1 MSSTPTPAASPLP
14 AAAGNPPAAGT
25 SDTDANRNA
34 WELAADL
41 VALLPLVGKP
51 LAVIVRRRQVRWLL
65 IAALLALVF
74 VVFPLLMPLLAAV
87 YINSGLLGDEGQ
99 RWYAEKVVS
108 AFRVRE
114 TADLISRRAN
124 QRLDYF
130 QVIEFVGNAKETR
143 QYSLSMEPYQKA
155 RFVVERATALS
166 PDNNCAVPLRLVRK
180 NAELM
185 TMLLF
190 DHALMPVRNSPTST
204 SYQLSAKDWDA
215 VKAKMDGSNRVRIA
229 LEPVDALL
237 DQPCNAVQV
246 DLRISIEVFK
256 DTLTS
261 SMSSPSSA
269 TMAAAAAMPGVS
281 PSPVR
286 VAVARVP

>member
-1 MSSTPTPAASPLP
+1 MPPLAGNTPAAGS
-14 AAAGNPPAAGT
+14 G
-25 SDTDANRNA
+25 DTDDNKNA

-41 VALLPLVGKP
+41 VGLLPFVGKP
-51 LAVIVRRRQVRWLL
+51 LSLIVRRRQGRWLF
-65 IAALLALVF
+65 ITALLVLVF
-74 VVFPLLMPLLAAV
+74 VVLPLLLPLLAAV
-87 YINSGLLGDEGQ
+87 YINSGMLGDEGQ

-114 TADLISRRAN
+114 TADLISKRSN

-166 PDNNCAVPLRLVRK
+166 PDNNCSVPLRLVRK

-185 TMLLF
+185 TLSLF

-204 SYQLSAKDWDA
+204 SYQLSAKDWDQ

-256 DTLTS
+256 DMLVS
-261 SMSSPSSA
+261 ASPQPQPALLLAARSVPA
-269 TMAAAAAMPGVS
+269 TE
-281 PSPVR
+281 
-286 VAVARVP
+286 AR

>member
-1 MSSTPTPAASPLP
+1 MSTTPTPATDALP
-14 AAAGNPPAAGT
+14 APARNNPAPGAADN
-25 SDTDANRNA
+25 DAHKNA

-41 VALLPLVGKP
+41 VGLLPFVGKP
-51 LAVIVRRRQVRWLL
+51 LSLLVRRRNVRWML
-65 IAALLALVF
+65 IATLLVLVF

-87 YINSGLLGDEGQ
+87 YINSGLLGEQGHQ
-99 RWYAEKVVS
+99 WYAEKVVS

-114 TADLISRRAN
+114 AADLISKRSN

-185 TMLLF
+185 TLSLF
-190 DHALMPVRNSPTST
+190 DHVLMPVRNSPTST
-204 SYQLSAKDWDA
+204 SYQLSAKDWDQ

-256 DTLTS
+256 DMLV
-261 SMSSPSSA
+261 SA
-269 TMAAAAAMPGVS
+269 VPAPAQLRLASRSV
-281 PSPVR
+281 PVME
-286 VAVARVP
+286 AR

>member
-1 MSSTPTPAASPLP
+1 MSTTPTPAADAMP
-14 AAAGNPPAAGT
+14 APAGNTPAAG
-25 SDTDANRNA
+25 SGDSDANKNA

-41 VALLPLVGKP
+41 VGLVPVVGKP
-51 LAVIVRRRQVRWLL
+51 LSLIVRRRQGRWLL
-65 IAALLALVF
+65 VTAMLVLVF
-74 VVFPLLMPLLAAV
+74 VVLPLLLPLLAAV

-114 TADLISRRAN
+114 AADQISKRAN

-166 PDNNCAVPLRLVRK
+166 TDNNCAVPLRLIRK

-185 TMLLF
+185 TLSLF
-190 DHALMPVRNSPTST
+190 DRKLMPVRNSPTAA
-204 SYQLSAKDWDA
+204 SYQLSAKDWDD
-215 VKAKMDGSNRVRIA
+215 VKSKMDGSNRVRIA
-229 LEPVDALL
+229 LDPVDELL
-237 DQPCNAVQV
+237 DQPCNGVQV
-246 DLRISIEVFK
+246 DLRVSIEVFK
-256 DTLTS
+256 DTLA
-261 SMSSPSSA
+261 SA
-269 TMAAAAAMPGVS
+269 APTVVLALRSASAGIGTH
-281 PSPVR
+281 
-286 VAVARVP
+286 

>member
-1 MSSTPTPAASPLP
+1 MSTTPTPAADALP
-14 AAAGNPPAAGT
+14 PPAGNAPAAGSGD
-25 SDTDANRNA
+25 SDENKNA
-34 WELAADL
+34 WELAAEL
-41 VALLPLVGKP
+41 VGLLPLIGKP
-51 LAVIVRRRQVRWLL
+51 LSLIVRRRQGRWLL
-65 IAALLALVF
+65 ITALLVLVLL
-74 VVFPLLMPLLAAV
+74 VLPLSLPLLAAV
-87 YINSGLLGDEGQ
+87 YINSGFLGDEGQ

-114 TADLISRRAN
+114 AADLISKRSN

-185 TMLLF
+185 TLYLF
-190 DHALMPVRNSPTST
+190 DLKLMPVRNSPTST
-204 SYQLSAKDWDA
+204 SYQLSAKDWDQ
-215 VKAKMDGSNRVRIA
+215 VKAKMDGSNRARIA
-229 LEPVDALL
+229 LEPVDELL

-256 DTLTS
+256 DTLV
-261 SMSSPSSA
+261 SA
-269 TMAAAAAMPGVS
+269 PPTDSVL
-281 PSPVR
+281 
-286 VAVARVP
+286 VASLGPAEGTR